1 MALKALKGHLK
12 NLATPF
18 LSNMANNFFSGA
30 QSSAMDAGKMASVLT
45 KKSPFEIPDSPNEG
59 TNRNP
64 LSFNP
69 VMYPIDLGSKELGHY
84 IIFESG
90 FHGYSRS
97 FVGMGGDIGNTTR
110 TNNPGKITSKTPTHR
125 ITTSGIALYMPPNVK
140 VSYKQSFEGDEGG
153 MSADLEGAIKEFV
166 NAPTAGAKLDA
177 TLDGVVGPIAR
188 RAKEA
193 VGSFASSAGMGDP
206 FRLGMKRAGAAMNPR
221 NEQFYNTPEFR
232 NFTFTFDFWPR
243 NKEEADVV
251 TEIIKIFKYN
261 SSPGLLAKGSMFSIP
276 NYFNI
281 KYMFAEGKNPHL
293 HDFGNCYCTSVDVDY
308 APDGQ
313 YTTFG
318 DGHPVHTKLDVSFV
332 EDKIITKGDFSFTRG
347 STI

>member
-1 MALKALKGHLK
+1 MALKALKGHIK

-18 LSNMANNFFSGA
+18 FSNMANNFLNG
-30 QSSAMDAGKMASVLT
+30 QSSSMDAGKMASVLT

-59 TNRNP
+59 TNKNP
-64 LSFNP
+64 LSFNA
-69 VMYPIDLGSKELGHY
+69 VMYPIDLGSMELGHY
-84 IIFESG
+84 MIFESG
-90 FHGYSRS
+90 YFGSTRS
-97 FVGMGGDIGNTTR
+97 YPGGTNNRSIR
-110 TNNPGKITSKTPTHR
+110 TNNKGKITSKTPTHR

-153 MSADLEGAIKEFV
+153 MSADLEGAIKEFM
-166 NAPTAGAKLDA
+166 NAPTAAAKADA
-177 TLDGVVGPIAR
+177 ALDGVVGPIAR

-232 NFTFTFDFWPR
+232 NFSFSFDFWPR
-243 NKEEADVV
+243 NEEEARVV

-261 SSPGLLAKGSMFSIP
+261 SSPGLLAKGAMFSIP

-281 KYMFAEGKNPHL
+281 KYMHKEGKNPHL

-318 DGHPVHTKLDVSFV
+318 DGHPVHTKLDVEFV
-332 EDKIITKGDFSFTRG
+332 EDKIITKSDFSFTRG